1 MPSGS
6 KNSRLALLA
15 DRMAILMAICI
26 VKYGGKL
33 NPWFRDSFY
42 TGEAAEEIRGM
53 AEYRV
58 ALAIIRGMVKREIA
72 RSAAENHKSA
82 NP

>member
-6 KNSRLALLA
+6 KSRLAFLA
-15 DRMAILMAICI
+15 ERMAILLTVVI
-26 VKYGGKL
+26 VKYGGNL

-42 TGEAAEEIRGM
+42 TGESADEIKAM
-53 AEYRV
+53 PEYKQ
-58 ALAIIRGMVKREIA
+58 ALSIIRGMVKREIA
-72 RSAAENHKSA
+72 RSAAVNHKSA